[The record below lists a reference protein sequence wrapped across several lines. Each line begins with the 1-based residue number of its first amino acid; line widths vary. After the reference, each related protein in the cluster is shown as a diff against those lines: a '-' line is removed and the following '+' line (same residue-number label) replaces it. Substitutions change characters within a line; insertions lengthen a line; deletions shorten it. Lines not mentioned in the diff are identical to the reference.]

1 MNRRLERDLLAY
13 ADGSLPA
20 RRRARVERALAASPA
35 LRADLAAQRHTLDAL
50 APTAHAPAPAGLRS
64 RLPERL
70 PARPRRGAA
79 ALGAGLAAAAAAVAL
94 VLALSS
100 GPAAPSVAQ
109 AARLALRAPEAA
121 ITGSPRTGALPGVRA
136 AGLAFPDWS
145 GRFGLAG
152 TAVRQDRLSGR
163 DATTVYY
170 AGGGERI
177 AYTILSGPPLP
188 AGAALVPGGPAG
200 VQALR
205 VAGLTVVTWQRDGHT
220 CVLAAHGVS
229 VRRLAELA
237 GWSDPP
243 ANWRAS

>member
-1 MNRRLERDLLAY
+1 MNRRLERDLLAH
-13 ADGSLPA
+13 ADGSLPS
-20 RRRARVERALAASPA
+20 RRRARVERALAASPE
-35 LRADLAAQRHTLDAL
+35 LRADLAAQRRTLDAL
-50 APTAHAPAPAGLRS
+50 APIAHASAPAGLRT
-64 RLPERL
+64 RLPERV
-70 PARPRRGAA
+70 PDRSRRGTA
-79 ALGAGLAAAAAAVAL
+79 ALGAGLTAAAAAAVAL
-94 VLALSS
+94 VFALSS

-121 ITGSPRTGALPGVRA
+121 ITGSTRTGALPGVRA

-152 TAVRQDRLSGR
+152 TAVRQDRLSGA

-177 AYTILSGPPLP
+177 AYTILSG
-188 AGAALVPGGPAG
+188 APAG

-229 VRRLAELA
+229 ARRLAELS

-243 ANWRAS
+243 ANWQAG